1 MIGFHSNSGPG
12 PLKNYKATHPAV
24 NVGSPLACQRNAI
37 SILDPLMVLL
47 YSYPVIRTVFL
58 SCISLFR
65 IAFTH
70 HNHDTYWNSI
80 FNTAQQKF
88 CNNIG
93 QGHNL
98 CKPKHLSLEEAK
110 TVYSQKRPQSGA
122 TESTLNRLYLS
133 LPRQRPN
140 PHAQKYNLFKL
151 EIF

>member
-1 MIGFHSNSGPG
+1 MVF
-12 PLKNYKATHPAV
+12 PLDSFKNI
-24 NVGSPLACQRNAI
+24 PLP
-37 SILDPLMVLL
+37 ILF
-47 YSYPVIRTVFL
+47 FL

-88 CNNIG
+88 CTNIG

-110 TVYSQKRPQSGA
+110 TVYSQKRLQSGA
-122 TESTLNRLYLS
+122 TESTLYRLYLG

-151 EIF
+151 ESNLFSDFQ